1 MRFLAKLS
9 VSILSFVCIIL
20 TLLRPSKDIFI
31 ALIPTTV
38 ALVIWVTSDYFS
50 MKKRVKVCSSIF
62 LFLGFVLIL
71 TCFVFYELTDSI
83 LPSPT
88 DSSHYYIHFDN
99 KVALLGGE
107 QVSYTCFLVGAVI
120 MFAIIFFFDFL
131 LYWFL
136 KDKDDNQSFH
146 QLAQAVIPTP

>member
-1 MRFLAKLS
+1 MRYFVKLF
-9 VSILSFVCIIL
+9 VSILSFVCVIL

-62 LFLGFVLIL
+62 LSLGFVLIL

-83 LPSPT
+83 LPSSAN
-88 DSSHYYIHFDN
+88 SSCYYIHFDDSI
-99 KVALLGGE
+99 ALLGGIE
-107 QVSYTCFLVGAVI
+107 IPYTYFLVGTFI
-120 MFAIIFFFDFL
+120 MFAIIFIFDFL

-136 KDKDDNQSFH
+136 KDKDDNLSFH